1 MIKKKRYGQKPTN
14 PFLRWGYIVV
24 FGLIA
29 LWLLLSIFMQKSPVE
44 LLSTTFSKIP
54 TPVSSALQQEIL
66 EKDSIIAE
74 LQKKLATFE
83 GRGNFKR
90 GMVIIDSPTLNL
102 RSGPSLTSAIVM
114 KIPANAEVEI
124 LFYDTETFYL
134 NSKPGKWCRIRY
146 VGNEGW
152 VWGNFVNQ
160 I

>member
-1 MIKKKRYGQKPTN
+1 
-14 PFLRWGYIVV
+14 
-24 FGLIA
+24 
-29 LWLLLSIFMQKSPVE
+29 MQKSPVA
-44 LLSTTFSKIP
+44 LLSNTFSKIP
-54 TPVSSALQQEIL
+54 TPISNAIQQELL

-90 GMVIIDSPTLNL
+90 GLVFIDSPTLNL
-102 RSGPSLTSAIVM
+102 RSGPSLTSNIAM

-152 VWGNFVNQ
+152 VWGNFVNE